1 MAIELKDI
9 RTAVRVY
16 LNTKVAGSIS
26 TLRPDVLNT
35 LNPNEGF
42 SFSVTATNAASA
54 DGGIALSNVR
64 YHLIVNDTHFAR
76 LMVPPI
82 TIATTRAISKA
93 DGPGSTPLNPGTLVK
108 EMFLFPVDHTFTAG
122 DTDTISGLKG
132 KAGVEAGKTIIS
144 LDILADPD
152 LEFLFPRNENS
163 ATATQTVDVV

>member
-42 SFSVTATNAASA
+42 TFSVTATNAASA

-64 YHLIVNDTHFAR
+64 YHLIVNDSHFAR
-76 LMVPPI
+76 LTVPPT
-82 TIATTRAISKA
+82 TIAITRAVSRD
-93 DGPGSTPLNPGTLVK
+93 DGPPLSPGTLVK
-108 EMFLFPVDHTFTAG
+108 EMFLFPVDHALPAG

-132 KAGVEAGKTIIS
+132 KAGVEAGSTRIS

-152 LEFLFPRNENS
+152 LEFIFPRNENS
-163 ATATQTVDVV
+163 ATADRRVDVV